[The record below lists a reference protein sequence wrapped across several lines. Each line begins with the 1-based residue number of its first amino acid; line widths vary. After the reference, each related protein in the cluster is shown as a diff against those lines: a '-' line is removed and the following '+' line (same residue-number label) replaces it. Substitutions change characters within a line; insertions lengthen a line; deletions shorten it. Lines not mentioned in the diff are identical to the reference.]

1 MFHILR
7 TLKDLIVHPG
17 HRYTLPECIVVGLPM
32 SYNSEYEL
40 QIHWSDAPPREGSTT
55 HDIKVYM
62 PDEIREVGSPTGF
75 IFEHRN
81 DNTTLVTFDPTFMR
95 IWTAGS
101 KQDLMFSL
109 YDKTNDVVLLN
120 RYRFIVKR
128 GAANW

>member
-7 TLKDLIVHPG
+7 MLKDLIIHPG
-17 HRYTLPECIVVGLPM
+17 HCYTLPECIVVGLPM

-40 QIHWSDAPPREGSTT
+40 QIHWPDSPREETT
-55 HDIKVYM
+55 NHPIPSYM
-62 PDEIREVGSPTGF
+62 PDEVREVGSPAGF
-75 IFEHRN
+75 IFEDRN

>member
-7 TLKDLIVHPG
+7 MLKDLIIHPG
-17 HRYTLPECIVVGLPM
+17 HCYTLPECIVVGLPM

-40 QIHWSDAPPREGSTT
+40 QLHWPDTKREDYTT
-55 HDIKVYM
+55 YDIKAYM
-62 PDEIREVGSPTGF
+62 PDEVREVETSSGF
-75 IFEHRN
+75 TFEHRH
-81 DNTTLVTFDPTFMR
+81 DNTTFVTFDPTFMR
-95 IWTAGS
+95 IWTAGY